1 MLAFAIGLSAQVAQ
15 ADKPSKAA
23 GLKRVTQ
30 KLVKPPGLPE
40 HDQVAK
46 GGPKIVEVR
55 LVVIEQKMVID
66 GRGTTVNA
74 LTFQGSVPAP
84 LIVVHEVLR

>member
-1 MLAFAIGLSAQVAQ
+1 MRRVLYATLGIAIGLSACVAQ

-30 KLVKPPGLPE
+30 KLVRPPGVPV

-46 GGPKIVEVR
+46 GDPKIVEVR
-55 LVVIEQKMVID
+55 LVVLEQKMVID
-66 GRGTTVNA
+66 P
-74 LTFQGSVPAP
+74 Q
-84 LIVVHEVLR
+84 